1 MEAKR
6 KIVYVDMDNV
16 LVDFQSGI
24 DAMRDV
30 ITSEYDGRIDEVP
43 HIFAHMK
50 PLPGAVEAYRALCEK
65 YDCYILSTSPW
76 SNPTAASDKFAWVKK
91 YLGDV
96 AHKRLI
102 LSHHKNL
109 NRGDYLIDDRPN
121 KCGADEFE
129 GEVIAFGSEQFPNW
143 ETVLNYLIR
152 DHGQKRYTDEELRNI
167 SLPLSETDYQRL
179 NNAHRS
185 WFQIAPKELV
195 RTYTIKNAEE
205 EAEEAY
211 KYDLPPLNIFD

>member
-1 MEAKR
+1 MADRK

-24 DAMRDV
+24 DAMRAV

-50 PLPGAVEAYRALCEK
+50 PLPGAVEAYRELCEK

-129 GEVIAFGSEQFPNW
+129 GEVIAFGSEQFSNW
-143 ETVLNYLIR
+143 DSVLSYLL
-152 DHGQKRYTDEELRNI
+152 K
-167 SLPLSETDYQRL
+167 
-179 NNAHRS
+179 
-185 WFQIAPKELV
+185 
-195 RTYTIKNAEE
+195 
-205 EAEEAY
+205 
-211 KYDLPPLNIFD
+211 

>member
-1 MEAKR
+1 MADRK

-30 ITSEYDGRIDEVP
+30 ITSEYDGRIDELP

-121 KCGADEFE
+121 KCGAGLFE

-143 ETVLNYLIR
+143 DSVLSYLL
-152 DHGQKRYTDEELRNI
+152 K
-167 SLPLSETDYQRL
+167 
-179 NNAHRS
+179 
-185 WFQIAPKELV
+185 
-195 RTYTIKNAEE
+195 
-205 EAEEAY
+205 
-211 KYDLPPLNIFD
+211 

>member
-1 MEAKR
+1 MRMNK

-24 DAMRDV
+24 DAMQDV

-109 NRGDYLIDDRPN
+109 NSGDYLIDDRPEKN
-121 KCGADEFE
+121 GAGLFE

-143 ETVLNYLIR
+143 DSVLSYLL
-152 DHGQKRYTDEELRNI
+152 K
-167 SLPLSETDYQRL
+167 
-179 NNAHRS
+179 
-185 WFQIAPKELV
+185 
-195 RTYTIKNAEE
+195 
-205 EAEEAY
+205 
-211 KYDLPPLNIFD
+211 

>member
-1 MEAKR
+1 MNTPK

-24 DAMRDV
+24 DAMQDV

-43 HIFAHMK
+43 HIFAHME

-76 SNPTAASDKFAWVKK
+76 SNPTAASDKFAWVKQ

-96 AHKRLI
+96 AYKRLI

-121 KCGADEFE
+121 KCGADLFE
-129 GEVIAFGSEQFPNW
+129 GEVIPFGSDQFPNW
-143 ETVLNYLIR
+143 DAVLKYLIR
-152 DHGQKRYTDEELRNI
+152 
-167 SLPLSETDYQRL
+167 
-179 NNAHRS
+179 
-185 WFQIAPKELV
+185 
-195 RTYTIKNAEE
+195 
-205 EAEEAY
+205 
-211 KYDLPPLNIFD
+211 